1 MFNYLFPIFCFGLV
15 VTGVV
20 WLGVMEA
27 RKQYSNQ
34 NKMSSENKDSERD
47 QTKP

>member
-27 RKQYSNQ
+27 RKQYS
-34 NKMSSENKDSERD
+34 D
-47 QTKP
+47 QTSSRSETEKPESDES